1 MRMMQ
6 RGQLYRCQ
14 NAECRAEIAVK
25 EASIEGSGNPVCCCG
40 AEMKKAYRPPVLREL
55 DKDAAGVAESSR
67 VEHEH

>member
-40 AEMKKAYRPPVLREL
+40 AEMKKAYGAPVLREL
-55 DKDAAGVAESSR
+55 TQDEAVVAEFSPAEPR
-67 VEHEH
+67 H